1 MMLNLVLQSKRAT
14 AGVLRK
20 EWEYKRKKSTYV
32 MNLSREEMK
41 YRAWTGNVSGPCNP
55 HAQ

>member
-14 AGVLRK
+14 AGVLQK

-41 YRAWTGNVSGPCNP
+41 YRAWTGNVSGSCNP